1 MRNLVFLFFIALAL
15 SVTSCRKDFSTIP
28 SFGSLEFSKDTVFLD
43 TIFSNIGSAT
53 YNLKVY
59 NRANNDITIPSI
71 ALENGTGSNYRLN
84 VDGIPG
90 KSFENIDILAKDSI
104 FIFIETTIDVT
115 TVTNPL
121 YTDKI
126 VFDTGL
132 NEQDVDLV
140 TLVQDANFIFPGRDP
155 ITLEVDVLTLDNE
168 PTTIQGRF
176 LSDSELNFTNTK
188 PIVIYGYAA
197 VPANKTLTIDA
208 GSKIHFHKN
217 SGLIIDSDA
226 KLEVNGTLNEKV
238 VFEGDRLENTF
249 SNIPGQWGIIWIR
262 DGSKENVINHAQIKN
277 GVAGLVVDGIDNSS
291 SIPTVTLRDTEVF
304 NHSNFGVLARE
315 SRVLGENLVIGNA
328 GEASLACIAGGD
340 HSFVHST
347 FANYWTNGIRSLP
360 TVLLNDYI
368 TSVNSNGQE
377 TIIAN
382 QNPSAADFL
391 NCIIDGNNNIEFI
404 VDVVEQAPF
413 SLRVS
418 NSMLKFNDLN
428 NDFQDVTKLDFTDSN
443 LYESIVLNGFPHFR
457 DPVINDFI
465 IGQDSDAINLGSSNG
480 ALQVPFDI
488 LGVVRPMNPDL
499 GAYQHINF

>member
-59 NRANNDITIPSI
+59 NRGNNDITIPTI
-71 ALENGTGSNYRLN
+71 ALENGVGSNYRLN

-115 TVTNPL
+115 SVPNPL
-121 YTDKI
+121 YTDRI
-126 VFDTGL
+126 LFDNGL

-155 ITLEVDVLTLDNE
+155 ITLEVDVLTLDNQ

-176 LSDSELNFTNTK
+176 LDDSELNFSNTK
-188 PIVIYGYAA
+188 PTVIYGYAA
-197 VPANKTLTIDA
+197 VPANKTLVIDA
-208 GSKIHFHKN
+208 GSKIHFHDN
-217 SGLIIDSDA
+217 SGLIIDSNA
-226 KLEVNGTLNEKV
+226 KLEVNGTLSEKV
-238 VFEGDRLENTF
+238 VFEGDRLEHAF
-249 SNIPGQWGIIWIR
+249 SNTPGQWGIIWIR

-277 GVAGLVVDGIDNSS
+277 GVAGIVVDGIDNNS
-291 SIPTVTLRDTEVF
+291 SIPTVTIKDTEIF

-315 SRVLGENLVIGNA
+315 SRVLGENLVVGNA

-340 HSFVHST
+340 HNFVQST
-347 FANYWTNGIRSLP
+347 FANYWINGIRSLP
-360 TVLLNDYI
+360 TVLLNDYVTNI
-368 TSVNSNGQE
+368 DSNGQE

-382 QNPSAADFL
+382 QNPSSANFI
-391 NCIIDGNNNIEFI
+391 NCIVDGNNNIEFV

-413 SLRVS
+413 DLNVS

-428 NDFQDVTKLDFTDSN
+428 SDFDDIPKLDFDDFN
-443 LYESIVLNGFPHFR
+443 LYQNIILNGFPHFR
-457 DPVINDFI
+457 NSVANDFI
-465 IGQDSDAINLGSSNG
+465 IGENSDAINIGSPNG